1 MRVAVAASGNDLSS
15 KLADRFAR
23 ADYFIVYDTD
33 SGEYE
38 VVENQVAMSQA
49 HGAGPRVVQM
59 IASLGV
65 DAVILPGIGSNAFD
79 ALSAAG
85 VKAYIG
91 KPVSVEENIKML
103 LNGELE
109 EVKSP
114 TRG

>member
-1 MRVAVAASGNDLSS
+1 MRIAIAASGGDLSS

-23 ADYFIVYDTD
+23 AEYFIVYDTD
-33 SGEYE
+33 SGSYE
-38 VVENQVAMSQA
+38 AIENTVSQA

-79 ALSAAG
+79 ALTAAG

-91 KPVSVEENIKML
+91 KPVSVEENVKMFL
-103 LNGELE
+103 EGNLE
-109 EVKSP
+109 EVHSP
-114 TRG
+114 TRE

>member
-38 VVENQVAMSQA
+38 VIENQVAMSQA

-65 DAVILPGIGSNAFD
+65 DAVILPGIGSNAFE

-103 LNGELE
+103 LNGKLE